1 MPKADSSLTMLVVAA
16 GLALGIGYYVPQ
28 ILSQKPTP
36 AYAAKAEETPKA
48 AQVQAQ
54 VQAQTPAPA
63 PQRPVWATSAPGRV
77 EPAGG
82 EIRMSAQVP
91 GRVTEVLVG
100 INDKVAAGDLLIRL
114 ADDDLAA
121 RVNAARAEVA
131 VRKRDRDNESV
142 NKAAQDRRAAEDRL
156 ADAEQKLSFAR
167 EDLDRALKLKRTG
180 ATGSATEVDKA
191 REAAAKAGDQ
201 VEQARTNLRKVMSN
215 DAPAPT
221 RLEAALAAARA
232 ELSLAEAALERTR
245 IRAPSNGSILQIN
258 ARVGETV
265 APSPENLLVVLGD
278 VTSLRVRAEF
288 EERDIG
294 KVRVGQGAVVRSDAF
309 PGKDFEGSV
318 SSLARSLGPSRLGQR
333 GPRRPTDIDV
343 LEVIIDLSG
352 QPPLLPGMRVDVF
365 LKADASA
372 APSATAVPMQAKRT

>member
-1 MPKADSSLTMLVVAA
+1 MLVVAA

-28 ILSQKPTP
+28 TLSQRPTP

-48 AQVQAQ
+48 V
-54 VQAQTPAPA
+54 TPQ
-63 PQRPVWATSAPGRV
+63 PQRPVWSTSAPGRV

-82 EIRMSAQVP
+82 EIRMAAQVP

-100 INDKVAAGDLLIRL
+100 VNDKVAASDLLIRL
-114 ADDDLAA
+114 ADEDLAA

-131 VRKRDRDNESV
+131 VRKRDRDNETVS
-142 NKAAQDRRAAEDRL
+142 KAAQDRRGAEDRL
-156 ADAEQKLSFAR
+156 ADAEQKLAFAR
-167 EDLDRALKLKRTG
+167 EDLDRALKLKRSGTG
-180 ATGSATEVDKA
+180 AAGDIDKA
-191 REAAAKAGDQ
+191 RDTAAKAGDQ
-201 VEQARTNLRKVMSN
+201 VDQARTNLRKVMSS

-245 IRAPSNGSILQIN
+245 LRAPSNGSILQLN

-278 VTSLRVRAEF
+278 VTSLRVRAEL

-318 SSLARSLGPSRLGQR
+318 SSLARSLGPSKLGQR

-343 LEVIIDLSG
+343 LEVIIDLTG

-365 LKADASA
+365 LRADASQ
-372 APSATAVPMQAKRT
+372 PSASSAPAQSNRT